1 MDKSVLYV
9 ALLVV
14 SLILSAFFSST
25 EAAFLS
31 LRKVRI
37 RRMVSDNIPGA
48 DRVQRMVEQPEKILP
63 TILLGNNLV
72 NTAFAA
78 VATVIMVAAIGE
90 GSGVLIATIGSTL
103 VLLILGE
110 TLPKTLAIKHAETM
124 FLFSSRILEWVDIL
138 IMPVA
143 ISLQWLSR
151 KISRRDG
158 VDPMVLFT
166 EEEIKTAILMGQ
178 EAGAVEDEEAEL
190 LNKVFQFGDR
200 ELKEVMTPRSG
211 IVWVEHGTALDAFL
225 DTYQEHTNTRFPVF
239 QEQIDNVTGILSI
252 KDIFA
257 AMARGDFSAD
267 AVITTQLRQAY
278 FVPDTKP
285 IGVLFRD
292 MQQQGMQIAMAV
304 DEFGGIAGL
313 VTLKQLMEEIVGP
326 VGEEGSQ
333 PEAEYEVIDENTF
346 HIDGGMQIDEINDEL
361 GIDIPQGEYET
372 VAGFILDTMG
382 NIPVE
387 GEYFWYKDLRINVD
401 EMRGVKIE
409 RVIIT
414 RAKLGSL

>member
-138 IMPVA
+138 LMPVA

-158 VDPMVLFT
+158 VDPMALFT

-278 FVPDTKP
+278 FVPDSS
-285 IGVLFRD
+285 LD
-292 MQQQGMQIAMAV
+292 
-304 DEFGGIAGL
+304 
-313 VTLKQLMEEIVGP
+313 LKSKVSSEEI
-326 VGEEGSQ
+326 SCSCSS
-333 PEAEYEVIDENTF
+333 IF
-346 HIDGGMQIDEINDEL
+346 SS
-361 GIDIPQGEYET
+361 
-372 VAGFILDTMG
+372 F
-382 NIPVE
+382 
-387 GEYFWYKDLRINVD
+387 
-401 EMRGVKIE
+401 
-409 RVIIT
+409 
-414 RAKLGSL
+414 

>member
-124 FLFSSRILEWVDIL
+124 FLFLSL
-138 IMPVA
+138 I
-143 ISLQWLSR
+143 
-151 KISRRDG
+151 
-158 VDPMVLFT
+158 
-166 EEEIKTAILMGQ
+166 
-178 EAGAVEDEEAEL
+178 
-190 LNKVFQFGDR
+190 
-200 ELKEVMTPRSG
+200 
-211 IVWVEHGTALDAFL
+211 
-225 DTYQEHTNTRFPVF
+225 
-239 QEQIDNVTGILSI
+239 
-252 KDIFA
+252 
-257 AMARGDFSAD
+257 
-267 AVITTQLRQAY
+267 
-278 FVPDTKP
+278 
-285 IGVLFRD
+285 
-292 MQQQGMQIAMAV
+292 
-304 DEFGGIAGL
+304 
-313 VTLKQLMEEIVGP
+313 
-326 VGEEGSQ
+326 
-333 PEAEYEVIDENTF
+333 
-346 HIDGGMQIDEINDEL
+346 HI
-361 GIDIPQGEYET
+361 
-372 VAGFILDTMG
+372 
-382 NIPVE
+382 
-387 GEYFWYKDLRINVD
+387 
-401 EMRGVKIE
+401 
-409 RVIIT
+409 
-414 RAKLGSL
+414 